1 MLCFVQ
7 ETIIQ
12 EVPNKQGTY
21 KTAAR
26 RTAGDETAVLCYNG
40 SKIITGG
47 EPMTH
52 QNKRPVFGVIAAQ
65 ASAIKQ
71 REILEGIIAQAQA
84 ADTDITVLSNI
95 YNPAETTPIL
105 SAENGIYDLICSEEF
120 DDFLLIG
127 ESISMP
133 MCSSA
138 SSLIWR
144 RCRTFRSS

>member
-1 MLCFVQ
+1 
-7 ETIIQ
+7 
-12 EVPNKQGTY
+12 
-21 KTAAR
+21 
-26 RTAGDETAVLCYNG
+26 
-40 SKIITGG
+40 
-47 EPMTH
+47 MTH